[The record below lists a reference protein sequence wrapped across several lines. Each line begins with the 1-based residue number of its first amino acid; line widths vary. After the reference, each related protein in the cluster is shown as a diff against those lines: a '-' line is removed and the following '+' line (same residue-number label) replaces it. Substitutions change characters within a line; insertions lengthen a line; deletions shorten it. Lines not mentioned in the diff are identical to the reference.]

1 LKQYFAYTRVS
12 TQRQGEHGV
21 SLQEQKA
28 EIDRYARQ
36 KGLEISVWFEERQTA
51 AKLGR
56 PVFMGMLKRLRKK
69 EAVGLIIHKIDRS
82 ARNLK
87 DWVDIA
93 QLSDDGIEVHF
104 IREGV
109 DLHSSS
115 GRLAADVQ
123 AVVAA
128 NYIRNLREESIKGF
142 YGRLKQG
149 VLPRPAPI
157 GYLNVGPGKP
167 KTIDPLKGPLIK
179 DAFHLYASGRFS
191 LHSLVRELYAM
202 GLRSRRGV
210 RVSVNTL
217 SKVLSNPFYYGLI
230 LIRKG
235 NQTFL
240 GAHEP
245 LISRKLFD
253 QVQDI
258 LEGRTPRRGSNRR
271 EFLFSRLIRCTT
283 CGRSLIAEV
292 KKGHTYYRCHT
303 RECPT
308 TAFRE
313 EVIKGKM
320 AELIG
325 QLKLHSRE
333 FSSLDK
339 YVEKKRLYAIEE
351 QQKQLAAINIRLVEA
366 KARLDRLTDAYVDG
380 HIDAKTFY
388 RRKETLLA
396 ERLEYEGKISELQ
409 VDPASALKRLEEY
422 VGLVK
427 TAYLQYENENPS
439 QKRKMVQMALS
450 NRTAS
455 GKTLDITLKSELSS
469 LPGRPRVMSGAA
481 PQGECATKAGA
492 NDRFWEQWVDNISR
506 TPEEDSSPSKK
517 VLRDRDG

>member
-1 LKQYFAYTRVS
+1 LKSYFAYTRVS
-12 TQRQGEHGV
+12 TQRQGEQGV

-28 EIDRYARQ
+28 EIDRFARQ
-36 KGLEISVWFEERQTA
+36 KGLEISAWFEERQTA

-56 PVFMGMLKRLRKK
+56 PVFMAMLKRLRKK
-69 EAVGLIIHKIDRS
+69 EAAGLIIHKIDRS

-93 QLSDDGIEVHF
+93 QLSDEGIEIHF
-104 IREGV
+104 IREAV
-109 DLHSSS
+109 DMRSSS

-149 VLPRPAPI
+149 VLPRPAPV

-167 KTIDPLKGPLIK
+167 KTIDPEKGPLVRE
-179 DAFHLYASGRFS
+179 AFLLYASGRFS

-202 GLRSRRGV
+202 GLRSRKGA
-210 RVSVNTL
+210 RVTVNRL
-217 SKVLSNPFYYGLI
+217 SELLSNPFYYGLI

-245 LISRKLFD
+245 LISKKLFD
-253 QVQDI
+253 QVQDV

-271 EFLFSRLIRCTT
+271 EFLFSRLIRCIT

-313 EVIKGKM
+313 ELIEGRV
-320 AELIG
+320 AELLG
-325 QLKLHSRE
+325 QLKLHPRE

-339 YVEKKRLYAIEE
+339 YVEKKRSHAAEE
-351 QQKQLAAINIRLVEA
+351 QQRQLAAINIRLVEA
-366 KARLDRLTDAYVDG
+366 KSRLDRLTDAYVDG
-380 HIDAKTFY
+380 HIDAEAFHQ
-388 RRKETLLA
+388 RKETLLA
-396 ERLEYEGKISELQ
+396 ERLGYEGKIHELQ
-409 VDPASALKRLEEY
+409 IDPTSALNRLEEY

-427 TAYLQYENENPS
+427 TAYLQYENEDPT
-439 QKRKMVQMALS
+439 QKRRMLQMALS
-450 NRTAS
+450 NRTAN
-455 GKTLDITLKSELSS
+455 GKTLDITLKSELSRLS
-469 LPGRPRVMSGAA
+469 ERPRVPSGG
-481 PQGECATKAGA
+481 PPRGDCATEPDA
-492 NDRFWEQWVDNISR
+492 NAQFWERWVDEMSERARSEVDEKKTR
-506 TPEEDSSPSKK
+506 T
-517 VLRDRDG
+517 